1 MMMYSILGETYRLKE
16 MFRDV
21 YDIEDSEQAKYNT
34 PQNSDRKLSQKVYYF
49 YT

>member
-1 MMMYSILGETYRLKE
+1 MNTKDFNI
-16 MFRDV
+16 D
-21 YDIEDSEQAKYNT
+21 DYNT

>member
-1 MMMYSILGETYRLKE
+1 MEVKYAPLKE
-16 MFRDV
+16 TSK
-21 YDIEDSEQAKYNT
+21 IENVKSEVIYNT